1 MYLKNPQK
9 SQVYKNICVNL
20 DQTAE
25 QF

>member
-25 QF
+25 

>member
-1 MYLKNPQK
+1 LNNVFKNPQK

-25 QF
+25 